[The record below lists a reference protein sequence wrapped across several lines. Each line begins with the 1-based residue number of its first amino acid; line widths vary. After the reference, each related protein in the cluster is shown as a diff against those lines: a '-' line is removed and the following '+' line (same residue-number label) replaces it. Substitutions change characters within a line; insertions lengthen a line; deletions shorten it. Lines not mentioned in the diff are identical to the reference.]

1 MNIQGRRLR
10 RTIRSATALFALVT
24 VLALAGCSS
33 TAVDPVGVN
42 AVMTDP
48 GAYTGQIAITGV
60 VQQVDKP
67 SATITMIDKTEYET
81 CGLTPCGS
89 AGLLPIYLPAAQYD
103 GSLPA
108 LKDQVVVIGEIKTTP
123 QGAYFD
129 VERLERNGSV
139 LVSKK

>member
-1 MNIQGRRLR
+1 MRIRSDRPR
-10 RTIRSATALFALVT
+10 RTIRSATALLALVT
-24 VLALAGCSS
+24 VVALAGCS
-33 TAVDPVGVN
+33 TAAVDPVGVN

-48 GAYTGQIAITGV
+48 GAYTGQIAITGI

-67 SATITMIDKTEYET
+67 SATVTMIDKIEYET

-103 GSLPA
+103 GGLPA
-108 LKDQVVVIGEIKTTP
+108 LEDQVVVIGEIKTTP
-123 QGAYFD
+123 KGAYFD